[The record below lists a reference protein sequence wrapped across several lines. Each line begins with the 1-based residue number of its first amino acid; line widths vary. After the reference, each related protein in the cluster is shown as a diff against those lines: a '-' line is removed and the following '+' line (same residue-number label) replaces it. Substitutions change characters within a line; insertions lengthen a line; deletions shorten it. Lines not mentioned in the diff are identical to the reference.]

1 MVAIRR
7 NCLQCARFPRSA
19 SRKEAQPSI
28 KSFVPVSY
36 DCSFYSFPFVVSFPF
51 CAERFCEV
59 FFVVFFCNSD
69 VHPSP
74 ACQGLLTLLADR
86 NGAFIYFFFYCD
98 CVKIDEAVCNKI
110 RRVWTRGRLPRI
122 DRRLLSRRWR
132 PGRALFMW
140 APRFV
145 SMLLMLMVAGT
156 GWMAFRRKKKTTT
169 SASRKWCR
177 LTAPH

>member
-59 FFVVFFCNSD
+59 FFCFFLQFRRASISRLSRPVD
-69 VHPSP
+69 LVGRPERS
-74 ACQGLLTLLADR
+74 
-86 NGAFIYFFFYCD
+86 IYLFFFYCD

>member
-86 NGAFIYFFFYCD
+86 NGAFIYFFFTATVLKLTKQSAIKFGGCGLAAD
-98 CVKIDEAVCNKI
+98 SHESIGGFSQDV
-110 RRVWTRGRLPRI
+110 G
-122 DRRLLSRRWR
+122 
-132 PGRALFMW
+132 GRAGHYLCGRP
-140 APRFV
+140 A
-145 SMLLMLMVAGT
+145 L
-156 GWMAFRRKKKTTT
+156 
-169 SASRKWCR
+169 CR
-177 LTAPH
+177 CC

>member
-59 FFVVFFCNSD
+59 FFC
-69 VHPSP
+69 
-74 ACQGLLTLLADR
+74 
-86 NGAFIYFFFYCD
+86 FFFAIPTCIHLPL
-98 CVKIDEAVCNKI
+98 VKACWPCWPTGTEHLFFFFTATVLKLTKQSAIKFGGCGLAADSHESIGGFSQDV
-110 RRVWTRGRLPRI
+110 G
-122 DRRLLSRRWR
+122 
-132 PGRALFMW
+132 GRAGHYLCGRPALCRCCW
-140 APRFV
+140 CWWSLEP
-145 SMLLMLMVAGT
+145 AGWRSA
-156 GWMAFRRKKKTTT
+156 GRK
-169 SASRKWCR
+169 RQQR
-177 LTAPH
+177 PHRGNGVV

>member
-59 FFVVFFCNSD
+59 FFCFFFAIPTCIHLPL
-69 VHPSP
+69 VK
-74 ACQGLLTLLADR
+74 ACWPCWPTGTEHL
-86 NGAFIYFFFYCD
+86 FFFFYCD